1 MEKKTI
7 GGKKKLFT
15 KGRIILLS
23 ILLLI
28 IAVRIWFPYFLL
40 KVVNQKLNEIDGYS
54 GHVDD
59 IDLHLYRGAYRI
71 DGLDLMKTGGEIPVP
86 FFSVS
91 AIDISIEWKALLDG
105 AIVAEISLER
115 PEINFVNGP
124 TEATTQKGVD
134 DKDWQTIVDELI
146 PLQINKFEVI
156 DGEVHFR
163 DYSKSPKVNLI
174 MSDIQVLATNLS
186 NSKDSKELLPS
197 TLTASAAGLDG
208 IVNLNMKLNA
218 LSKQPLFDLNA
229 QVNKVNMVKLNPFF
243 QAYANFDVSK
253 GDFSLY
259 TEFAG
264 RDGKFSGYAKPLI
277 TNLDVVTF
285 SKEEGTIAQIA
296 WEAVIG
302 SVAEV
307 FQNQKKEQLGT
318 QIPISGNF
326 NNPDINL
333 WATIGIA
340 LRNAFIQ
347 ALNPKINNTITIEDV
362 GEDDKKGF
370 FKALFNNDD
379 KSGAKTGKKEPQ
391 KEESRKDRKKKKE
404 KKDD

>member
-1 MEKKTI
+1 MKEKPK
-7 GGKKKLFT
+7 GGKKNFFT
-15 KGRIILLS
+15 RGRIILFS

-28 IAVRIWFPYFLL
+28 IAVRILFPYFLL

-54 GHVDD
+54 GHIDD
-59 IDLHLYRGAYRI
+59 IDLNLYRGAYRI
-71 DGLDLMKTGGEIPVP
+71 RGLDLMKTGGEIPVP
-86 FFSVS
+86 FFSVN
-91 AIDISIEWKALLDG
+91 AIDISLEWAALLDG
-105 AIVAEISLER
+105 AIVAEISLDR

-124 TEATTQKGVD
+124 TEATTQTGVD
-134 DKDWQTIVDELI
+134 DKDWQTVVDELV

-163 DYSKSPKVNLI
+163 DYNKSPKVDLI
-174 MSDIQVLATNLS
+174 MANIQVLATNLS

-208 IVNLNMKLNA
+208 TVKVNMKLDA
-218 LSKQPLFDLNA
+218 LSKLPLFDFNA
-229 QVNKVNMVKLNPFF
+229 QVDKVNMVKLNPFF
-243 QAYANFDVSK
+243 QAYANFDVNK

-277 TNLDVVTF
+277 NDLDVVTF

-296 WEAVIG
+296 WESVVG
-302 SVAEV
+302 SVAEI
-307 FQNQKKEQLGT
+307 FQNQRKDQLGT

-326 NNPDINL
+326 NNPEINF
-333 WATIGIA
+333 WATIGIT

-347 ALNPKINNTITIEDV
+347 SLNPKLNNTVSIKDV
-362 GEDDKKGF
+362 GDTDKKGF
-370 FKALFNNDD
+370 FKALFNKGDD
-379 KSGAKTGKKEPQ
+379 KPTDVKT
-391 KEESRKDRKKKKE
+391 DVKKE
-404 KKDD
+404 KRKNRKKDS

>member
-1 MEKKTI
+1 MKEKPK
-7 GGKKKLFT
+7 GGKKNFFT
-15 KGRIILLS
+15 RGRIILFS

-28 IAVRIWFPYFLL
+28 IAVRILFPYFLL

-54 GHVDD
+54 GHIDD
-59 IDLHLYRGAYRI
+59 IDLNLYRGAYRI

-86 FFSVS
+86 FFSVN
-91 AIDISIEWKALLDG
+91 AIDISLEWAALLDG

-124 TEATTQKGVD
+124 TEATTQTGVD
-134 DKDWQTIVDELI
+134 EKDWQTVVDELV

-163 DYSKSPKVNLI
+163 DYNKSPKVDLI
-174 MSDIQVLATNLS
+174 MANIQVLATNLS

-197 TLTASAAGLDG
+197 TLIASAAGLDG
-208 IVNLNMKLNA
+208 TVKVNMKLDA
-218 LSKQPLFDLNA
+218 LSKLPLFDFNA
-229 QVNKVNMVKLNPFF
+229 QVDKVNMVKLNPFF
-243 QAYANFDVSK
+243 QAYANFDVNK

-277 TNLDVVTF
+277 NDLDVVTF

-296 WEAVIG
+296 WESVVG
-302 SVAEV
+302 SVAET
-307 FQNQKKEQLGT
+307 FQNQRKDQLGT

-326 NNPDINL
+326 DNPEINF
-333 WATIGIA
+333 WATIGIT

-347 ALNPKINNTITIEDV
+347 SLNPKLNNTVSIKDV
-362 GEDDKKGF
+362 GDTDKKGF
-370 FKALFNNDD
+370 FKALFNKGDD
-379 KSGAKTGKKEPQ
+379 KPTDVKT
-391 KEESRKDRKKKKE
+391 DVKKE
-404 KKDD
+404 KRKNRKKDS

>member
-1 MEKKTI
+1 MKEKPK
-7 GGKKKLFT
+7 GGKKNFFT
-15 KGRIILLS
+15 RGRIILFS

-28 IAVRIWFPYFLL
+28 IAVRILFLYFLL
-40 KVVNQKLNEIDGYS
+40 KVINQKLNEIDGYS

-59 IDLHLYRGAYRI
+59 IDLNLYRGAYRI

-86 FFSVS
+86 FFSVN
-91 AIDISIEWKALLDG
+91 AIDISLEWAALLDG

-124 TEATTQKGVD
+124 TEATTQTGVD
-134 DKDWQTIVDELI
+134 EKDWQTMVDELV

-163 DYSKSPKVNLI
+163 DYNKSPKVDLI
-174 MSDIQVLATNLS
+174 MANIQVLATNLS

-197 TLTASAAGLDG
+197 TLIASAAGLDG
-208 IVNLNMKLNA
+208 TVKVNMKLDA
-218 LSKQPLFDLNA
+218 LSKLPLFDFNA
-229 QVNKVNMVKLNPFF
+229 QVDKVNMVKLNPFF
-243 QAYANFDVSK
+243 QAYANFDVNK

-277 TNLDVVTF
+277 NDLDVVTF

-296 WEAVIG
+296 WESVVG
-302 SVAEV
+302 SVAET
-307 FQNQKKEQLGT
+307 FQNQRKDQLGT

-326 NNPDINL
+326 NNPEINF
-333 WATIGIA
+333 WATIGIT

-347 ALNPKINNTITIEDV
+347 SLNPKLNNTVSIKDV
-362 GEDDKKGF
+362 GDTDKKGF
-370 FKALFNNDD
+370 FKALFNKGDD
-379 KSGAKTGKKEPQ
+379 KPADVKTEV
-391 KEESRKDRKKKKE
+391 KKE
-404 KKDD
+404 KRKNRKKDS

>member
-1 MEKKTI
+1 MKEKPK
-7 GGKKKLFT
+7 GGKKNFFT
-15 KGRIILLS
+15 RGRIILFS

-28 IAVRIWFPYFLL
+28 IAVRILFPYFLL

-54 GHVDD
+54 GHIDD
-59 IDLHLYRGAYRI
+59 IDLNLYRGAYRI
-71 DGLDLMKTGGEIPVP
+71 RGLDLMKTGGEIPVP
-86 FFSVS
+86 FFSVN
-91 AIDISIEWKALLDG
+91 AIDISLEWAALLDG
-105 AIVAEISLER
+105 AIVAEISLDR

-124 TEATTQKGVD
+124 TEATTQTGVD
-134 DKDWQTIVDELI
+134 DKDWQTVVDELV

-163 DYSKSPKVNLI
+163 DYNKSPKVDLI
-174 MSDIQVLATNLS
+174 MANIQVLATNLS

-208 IVNLNMKLNA
+208 TVKVNMKLDA
-218 LSKQPLFDLNA
+218 LSKLPLFDFNA
-229 QVNKVNMVKLNPFF
+229 QVDKVNMVKLNPFF
-243 QAYANFDVSK
+243 QAYANFDVNK

-277 TNLDVVTF
+277 NDLDVVTF

-296 WEAVIG
+296 WESVVG
-302 SVAEV
+302 SVAET
-307 FQNQKKEQLGT
+307 FQNQRKDQLGT

-326 NNPDINL
+326 DNPEINF
-333 WATIGIA
+333 WATIGIT

-347 ALNPKINNTITIEDV
+347 SLNPKLNNTVSIKDV
-362 GEDDKKGF
+362 GDTDKKGF
-370 FKALFNNDD
+370 FKALFNKGDD
-379 KSGAKTGKKEPQ
+379 KPADVKT
-391 KEESRKDRKKKKE
+391 DVKKE
-404 KKDD
+404 KRKNRKKDS

>member
-1 MEKKTI
+1 MKEKPK
-7 GGKKKLFT
+7 GGKKNFFT
-15 KGRIILLS
+15 RGRIILFS

-28 IAVRIWFPYFLL
+28 IAVRILFPYFLL
-40 KVVNQKLNEIDGYS
+40 KVINQKLNEIDGYS
-54 GHVDD
+54 GHIDD
-59 IDLHLYRGAYRI
+59 IDLNLYRGAYRI

-86 FFSVS
+86 FFSVN
-91 AIDISIEWKALLDG
+91 AIDISLEWAALLDG

-124 TEATTQKGVD
+124 TEATTQTGVD
-134 DKDWQTIVDELI
+134 EKDWQTVVDELV

-163 DYSKSPKVNLI
+163 DYNKSPKVDLI
-174 MSDIQVLATNLS
+174 MANIQVLATNLS

-197 TLTASAAGLDG
+197 TLIASAAGLDG
-208 IVNLNMKLNA
+208 TVKVNMKLDA
-218 LSKQPLFDLNA
+218 LSKLPLFDFNA
-229 QVNKVNMVKLNPFF
+229 QVDKVNMVKLNPFF
-243 QAYANFDVSK
+243 QAYANFDVNK

-277 TNLDVVTF
+277 NDLDVVTF

-296 WEAVIG
+296 WESVVG
-302 SVAEV
+302 SVAET
-307 FQNQKKEQLGT
+307 FQNQRKDQLGT

-326 NNPDINL
+326 DNPEINF
-333 WATIGIA
+333 WATIGIT

-347 ALNPKINNTITIEDV
+347 SLNPKLNNTVSIKDV
-362 GEDDKKGF
+362 GDTDKKGF
-370 FKALFNNDD
+370 FKALFNKGDD
-379 KSGAKTGKKEPQ
+379 KPTDVKT
-391 KEESRKDRKKKKE
+391 DVKKE
-404 KKDD
+404 KRKNRKKDS